1 MKTSSQS
8 LVRAQREATENL
20 VSRNVMSSRRK
31 IAIWLAAIATCLLVC
46 VILLASIFFNLDRY
60 RPEVISYFEQNT
72 GKKVEIERLALT
84 FFPQITVH
92 MNGFGVKSPALFPP
106 SYIVKVARADI
117 VLDFWPLL
125 RRRVVIKSVVLDDPE
140 INLVSDPDGPWNF
153 ENPATENS
161 KNTFPLDVIDKV
173 VMTRGHLV
181 VSNLLP
187 SDAAGPVFFE
197 AHDITSELDG
207 VNLAAIV
214 NPNSPSLNGQG
225 AWKAGRLRFG
235 AFETTN
241 VNCKFR
247 LESKEIF
254 FTDLS
259 ADSYSGKTTGE
270 FSVNLAKQTASFKA
284 DGRMS
289 GINMTELLADFHE
302 TRGRISGRLE
312 GDLKLAGDIEHTASP
327 LAGMR
332 GTGHLKVTNGQVPSL
347 MLNSNLM
354 RLAHFNDLGPAKE
367 NPSSF
372 NSISADLELA
382 NLRIASKLIDIDGYG
397 VDVDGSGSV
406 SVSGS
411 DEVNYQGVA
420 AITTKQGFLTN
431 TIARLAG
438 AKLKDGKLSFPFRMD
453 GTIDNPKFSKGPKD

>member
-1 MKTSSQS
+1 M
-8 LVRAQREATENL
+8 A
-20 VSRNVMSSRRK
+20 SRRK
-31 IAIWLAAIATCLLVC
+31 IAIWLGVIAVCLLAGAVF
-46 VILLASIFFNLDRY
+46 LGPIFLNLDRY

-72 GKKVEIERLALT
+72 GKKVEIERLAMT
-84 FFPQITVH
+84 FFPRITVH
-92 MNGFGVKSPALFPP
+92 MDGFGVKSPPLFPP
-106 SYIVKVARADI
+106 SYIVKVARTDA

-125 RRRVVIKSVVLDDPE
+125 RRKVVIRSVALEDPE

-153 ENPATENS
+153 ENPATANS
-161 KNTFPLDVIDKV
+161 KNTFPLGIIDKV
-173 VMTRGHLV
+173 VIHGGSLT

-197 AHDITSELDG
+197 TRDVASELDN

-214 NPNSPSLNGQG
+214 NPTSPSLNGQG
-225 AWKAGRLRFG
+225 IWKAGRLRFG
-235 AFETTN
+235 AVETTN

-259 ADSYSGKTTGE
+259 AQAYSGKTAGD
-270 FSVNLAKQTASFKA
+270 FSVSLAKRIASFKA
-284 DGRMS
+284 DGRVN
-289 GINMTELLADFHE
+289 GINMSHLLAAFQE
-302 TRGRISGRLE
+302 TRGRITGKLE
-312 GDLKLAGDIEHTASP
+312 GDLKLAGNIEHTVSP
-327 LAGMR
+327 LAGIH
-332 GTGHLKVTNGQVPSL
+332 GTGHLKVTDGQVPSL

-354 RLAHFNDLGPAKE
+354 KLAHFNDLGPAKD

-372 NSISADLELA
+372 KSISADLELA
-382 NLRIASKLIDIDGYG
+382 NLRISSKAIDIDGYG

-411 DEVNYQGVA
+411 DELNYQGVA

-431 TIARLAG
+431 IVGRLEG
-438 AKLKDGKLSFPFRMD
+438 AKMQDGKLSFPFRIG
-453 GTIDNPKFSKGPKD
+453 GTIDSPKFSKGTKDK

>member
-1 MKTSSQS
+1 MASG
-8 LVRAQREATENL
+8 
-20 VSRNVMSSRRK
+20 RK
-31 IAIWLAAIATCLLVC
+31 IAIWVGVIAVCLLAVA
-46 VILLASIFFNLDRY
+46 VFLAPILFNLDRY

-72 GKKVEIERLALT
+72 GKNVEIERLAVT
-84 FFPQITVH
+84 FFPRIIVH
-92 MNGFGVKSPALFPP
+92 MDGFGVKSPPLFPP
-106 SYIVKVARADI
+106 SYIVKVARTDA

-125 RRRVVIKSVVLDDPE
+125 RRKIVIKSVVLEDPE

-153 ENPATENS
+153 ENPETQNS
-161 KNTFPLDVIDKV
+161 KNTFPLGIIDKV
-173 VMTRGHLV
+173 EIHGGSLI

-197 AHDITSELDG
+197 AHDIVSELDD

-214 NPNSPSLNGQG
+214 NPTSPSLNGQG
-225 AWKAGRLRFG
+225 VWKAGRLRFG
-235 AFETTN
+235 AVETTN

-259 ADSYSGKTTGE
+259 AQSYAGKTAGN
-270 FSVNLAKQTASFKA
+270 FSVSLAKKTASFKA
-284 DGRMS
+284 DGRVT
-289 GINMTELLADFHE
+289 GINVSNLLASFQE
-302 TRGRISGRLE
+302 TRGLISGKLE
-312 GDLKLAGDIEHTASP
+312 GDLKLAGDIEHTMSP
-327 LAGMR
+327 LAGIH
-332 GTGHLKVTNGQVPSL
+332 GTGHLKVTDGQAPSL

-354 RLAHFNDLGPAKE
+354 KLAHFNDLGPAKE

-372 NSISADLELA
+372 KSISADLELA
-382 NLRIASKLIDIDGYG
+382 NLRISSKVIDIDGYG

-411 DEVNYQGVA
+411 DDLNYQGVA

-431 TIARLAG
+431 MFGRLEG
-438 AKLKDGKLSFPFRMD
+438 AKLVDGKLSFPFRIG
-453 GTIDNPKFSKGPKD
+453 GTIDRPKFSKGTKNN

>member
-1 MKTSSQS
+1 MASG
-8 LVRAQREATENL
+8 
-20 VSRNVMSSRRK
+20 RK
-31 IAIWLAAIATCLLVC
+31 IAIWVGVIAVCLLAVA
-46 VILLASIFFNLDRY
+46 VFLAPILFNLDRY

-72 GKKVEIERLALT
+72 GKKVEIERLAVT
-84 FFPQITVH
+84 FFPRIIVH
-92 MNGFGVKSPALFPP
+92 MDGFGVKSPPLFPP
-106 SYIVKVARADI
+106 SYIVKVARTDA

-125 RRRVVIKSVVLDDPE
+125 RRKIVIKSVVLEDPE

-153 ENPATENS
+153 ENPETQNS
-161 KNTFPLDVIDKV
+161 KNTFPLGIIDKV
-173 VMTRGHLV
+173 EIHGGSLI

-197 AHDITSELDG
+197 AHDIVSELDD

-214 NPNSPSLNGQG
+214 NPTSPSLNGQG
-225 AWKAGRLRFG
+225 VWKAGRLRFG
-235 AFETTN
+235 AVETTN

-259 ADSYSGKTTGE
+259 AQSYAGKTAGN
-270 FSVNLAKQTASFKA
+270 FSVSLAKKTASFKA
-284 DGRMS
+284 DGRVT
-289 GINMTELLADFHE
+289 GINVSHLLASFQE
-302 TRGRISGRLE
+302 TRGLISGKLE
-312 GDLKLAGDIEHTASP
+312 GDLKLAGDIEHTMSP
-327 LAGMR
+327 LAGIH
-332 GTGHLKVTNGQVPSL
+332 GTGHLKVTDGQAPSL

-354 RLAHFNDLGPAKE
+354 KLAHFNDLGPAKE

-372 NSISADLELA
+372 KSISADLELA
-382 NLRIASKLIDIDGYG
+382 NLRISSKVIDIDGYG

-411 DEVNYQGVA
+411 DDLNYQGVA

-431 TIARLAG
+431 MFGRLEG
-438 AKLKDGKLSFPFRMD
+438 AKLVDGKLSFPFRIG
-453 GTIDNPKFSKGPKD
+453 GTIDRPKFSKGTKNN

>member
-1 MKTSSQS
+1 
-8 LVRAQREATENL
+8 L
-20 VSRNVMSSRRK
+20 
-31 IAIWLAAIATCLLVC
+31 
-46 VILLASIFFNLDRY
+46 NLDRY

-72 GKKVEIERLALT
+72 GKKVEIERLAVT
-84 FFPQITVH
+84 FFPRIIVH
-92 MNGFGVKSPALFPP
+92 MDGFGVKSPPLFPP
-106 SYIVKVARADI
+106 SYIVKVARTDA

-125 RRRVVIKSVVLDDPE
+125 RRKIVIKSVVLEDPE

-153 ENPATENS
+153 ENPETQNS
-161 KNTFPLDVIDKV
+161 KNTFPLGIIDKV
-173 VMTRGHLV
+173 EIHGGSLI

-197 AHDITSELDG
+197 AHDIVSELDD

-214 NPNSPSLNGQG
+214 NPTSPSLNGQG
-225 AWKAGRLRFG
+225 VWKAGRLRFG
-235 AFETTN
+235 AVETTN

-259 ADSYSGKTTGE
+259 AQSYAGKTAGN
-270 FSVNLAKQTASFKA
+270 FSVSLAKKTASFKA
-284 DGRMS
+284 DGRVT
-289 GINMTELLADFHE
+289 GINVSHLLASFQE
-302 TRGRISGRLE
+302 TRGLISGKLE
-312 GDLKLAGDIEHTASP
+312 GDLKLAGDIEHTMSP
-327 LAGMR
+327 LAGIH
-332 GTGHLKVTNGQVPSL
+332 GTGHLKVTDGQAPSL

-354 RLAHFNDLGPAKE
+354 KLAHFNDLGPAKE

-372 NSISADLELA
+372 KSISADLELA
-382 NLRIASKLIDIDGYG
+382 NLRISSKVIDIDGYG

-411 DEVNYQGVA
+411 DDLNYQGVA

-431 TIARLAG
+431 MFGRLEG
-438 AKLKDGKLSFPFRMD
+438 AKLVDGKLSFPFRIG
-453 GTIDNPKFSKGPKD
+453 GTIDRPKFSKGTKNN